1 MSALRKS
8 ADLQSVK
15 TRHIIVQNEDGT
27 FPPAYSLLAADE
39 KGRGVTEWVQDIS
52 VNSVTLFGDVS
63 AGILSFSDVSGLL
76 VNSAPVSG
84 LHPLVPFDSVAPA
97 VSLPDLALSYNY
109 LLQALNGKI
118 IMVNPLPSVTYITVT
133 INSQTSV
140 TLSWTSVG
148 AGYNYNVYLDTILQ
162 TTTTE
167 TNYTLTGLS
176 IYRVYLVEVETT
188 NTVFS
193 GPRVQRYFLIRR
205 QGIIQQTVY
214 STGGSPPYL
223 FVLFGSYFDSGAFG
237 NIVIPI
243 SSIDMNA
250 NEPQIV
256 PVGSSGDN
264 RIFMSDFY
272 LSPPTDLLNVVLWIE
287 CDDGCA
293 IRITDPDTNFVTDL
307 INTVS
312 AWSGGLGVGSFKYP
326 ADASGNG
333 IFLNLF
339 GGKYYKIECNSTNNN
354 GPTSCK
360 FLYTIPIPSSP
371 PTPVTYI
378 VDTGD
383 ANAMLLMSGA
393 TPTTLIPPRMGTLP
407 PGVGPTPILI
417 PASWYYI

>member
-1 MSALRKS
+1 MSALRS
-8 ADLQSVK
+8 SMDLQSIR
-15 TRHIIVQNEDGT
+15 TLHIVVQNEDGT
-27 FPPAYSLLAADE
+27 FPPAYSLIATDE
-39 KGRGVTEWVQDIS
+39 KGRGNTMLVQDIS
-52 VNSVTLFGDVS
+52 VNSVTLFGDAS
-63 AGILSFSDVSGLL
+63 AGVLSFSDVSGLL
-76 VNSAPVSG
+76 VNSAPISE

-118 IMVNPLPSVTYITVT
+118 ITVNPLPFVTHITVT

-167 TNYTLTGLS
+167 NNYTLTGLS
-176 IYRVYLVEVETT
+176 IYQIYLAEVEAS

-193 GPRVQRYFLIRR
+193 GSRVQRFFLIRR

-223 FVLFGSYFDSGAFG
+223 FVPFGSYFDSGAFG
-237 NIVIPI
+237 NIIIPI
-243 SSIDMNA
+243 ATINISA
-250 NEPQIV
+250 NGAQIV
-256 PVGSSGDN
+256 PVGSFGDN
-264 RIFMSDFY
+264 RIFLSDFY
-272 LSPPTDLLNVVLWIE
+272 LSPPIDLLNMVLWVD

-293 IRITDPDTNFVTDL
+293 IRITDPDTNIVTDL
-307 INTVS
+307 INTES
-312 AWSGGLGVGSFKYP
+312 AWSGGSGVGFFKYP

-339 GGKYYKIECNSTNNN
+339 EGKYYKIECNSTNNI
-354 GPTSCK
+354 GLTSCR

-393 TPTTLIPPRMGTLP
+393 TPTTLIPPHMGTLP
-407 PGVGPTPILI
+407 PGVGPTSIPI